1 MKKNK
6 NLPFREKVAILKKK
20 ETATCIAGFALALA
34 SVGTIGAAIF
44 GTIPFD
50 KKIDAVLE
58 ETGYYEYAEEKKA
71 EYEQQFNDK
80 EISRDVYVAYLN
92 HYGKLSGVQEYFDE
106 NGDAES
112 YNKVEGFM
120 KSRQIYT
127 LTMLG
132 VSIAGIMGGL
142 YCLMESKWK
151 GNELQKLIG
160 ESNAEG
166 QSVLY
171 NAASAEDDY
180 YDIYPEFEQ
189 DEEEKNQND

>member
-6 NLPFREKVAILKKK
+6 NLAFREKVAILKKK
-20 ETATCIAGFALALA
+20 EKATFIAGFALALA
-34 SVGTIGAAIF
+34 SVGSMCVAIF

-92 HYGKLSGVQEYFDE
+92 HYGQLSGVQEYFDE
-106 NGDAES
+106 NGDTES

-127 LTMLG
+127 LAMLG
-132 VSIAGIMGGL
+132 VSIASVMGGL

-151 GNELQKLIG
+151 GNELQELIG
-160 ESNAEG
+160 VDNAEG
-166 QSVLY
+166 QSILF
-171 NAASAEDDY
+171 NAASAEYDY

-189 DEEEKNQND
+189 NEDEKN